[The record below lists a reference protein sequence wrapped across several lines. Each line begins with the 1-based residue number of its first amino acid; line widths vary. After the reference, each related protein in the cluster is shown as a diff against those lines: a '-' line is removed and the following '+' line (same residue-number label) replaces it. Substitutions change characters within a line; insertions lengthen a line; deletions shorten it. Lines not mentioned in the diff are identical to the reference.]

1 MPTPCSS
8 NRSLGGWEY
17 SGSSDLQWIS
27 MIPGVFTNR
36 SGWHISNNSGP
47 QKQCYCWLT
56 KPTTG
61 KSIIQVSAHSM
72 WQFLRIGDN
81 KIHINANTSQYQR
94 MIQSQETAVSRPIG
108 FQIRIVELAEQALL
122 TRPSVSRRGSGFF
135 KTAHRQLWASRWLS
149 SLLKCLVFKY
159 FHRNLLSNTFQILA
173 HLCSKSYKLSGSCWR
188 IPWVGFLRTSLK
200 IILYFVLQWCLWG
213 WWRVWGPCQ
222 GLLFQGLGQ
231 AIQPLSRH
239 PAGVTTTPCN
249 QRFFRCHILI
259 VRQQHLIITDT
270 GFHPL
275 MRFRDHDND
284 DD

>member
-36 SGWHISNNSGP
+36 SGSHISNNSGP

-94 MIQSQETAVSRPIG
+94 MIQSQETAVSWPIG

-149 SLLKCLVFKY
+149 SLLKCLV
-159 FHRNLLSNTFQILA
+159 
-173 HLCSKSYKLSGSCWR
+173 
-188 IPWVGFLRTSLK
+188 LK
-200 IILYFVLQWCLWG
+200 F
-213 WWRVWGPCQ
+213 
-222 GLLFQGLGQ
+222 
-231 AIQPLSRH
+231 
-239 PAGVTTTPCN
+239 
-249 QRFFRCHILI
+249 
-259 VRQQHLIITDT
+259 
-270 GFHPL
+270 
-275 MRFRDHDND
+275 
-284 DD
+284 